1 MGIHL
6 SRVRG
11 EEEGSTRLLHNRLLL
26 CSMLWLAG
34 SWQKVVGT
42 SGGCLQTAG
51 EAAKKIQTEP
61 SVPIL
66 VSQFLFPFPSLQP
79 LFGRELRMPG
89 ETAGQGKGR
98 SCRINSKMLHWRA
111 RKN

>member
-6 SRVRG
+6 SLVRG

-51 EAAKKIQTEP
+51 EAAKKIQTESDRTKCSHLGF
-61 SVPIL
+61 SV
-66 VSQFLFPFPSLQP
+66 SFPFSFSSAP
-79 LFGRELRMPG
+79 LREGAEDARGDSGP
-89 ETAGQGKGR
+89 GQGE
-98 SCRINSKMLHWRA
+98 IM
-111 RKN
+111 